1 LRKKLASRS
10 TDNKKLFPIDQLLDG
25 LGAAVLKSIRAPFG
39 IFGIDYRVIW
49 ANRAMAWIHQ
59 KEPEEII
66 GKICYQT
73 CYGATK
79 PCDHCPL
86 EDVVNTGRT
95 QVFERGA
102 DFPDGVRRWGE
113 VHAYPVRGQDK
124 KTAAVI
130 VIVFDITDKKQNFQ
144 KQKAYS
150 KFLSEK
156 LSETAGKDQ
165 QILLGDQDVSITVK
179 LSRRET
185 EILRLIAEGY
195 TNLQISEHLSI
206 SQNTVKSHVNH
217 IFNKLGVNDRTQAA
231 VLATRHHL
239 L

>member
-1 LRKKLASRS
+1 LRKKLASRYI
-10 TDNKKLFPIDQLLDG
+10 DNKKLFSIDQLLDG

-39 IFGIDYRVIW
+39 IFDIDYRVIW

-66 GKICYQT
+66 
-73 CYGATK
+73 
-79 PCDHCPL
+79 
-86 EDVVNTGRT
+86 
-95 QVFERGA
+95 
-102 DFPDGVRRWGE
+102 
-113 VHAYPVRGQDK
+113 
-124 KTAAVI
+124 
-130 VIVFDITDKKQNFQ
+130 
-144 KQKAYS
+144 
-150 KFLSEK
+150 
-156 LSETAGKDQ
+156 
-165 QILLGDQDVSITVK
+165 VK

-195 TNLQISEHLSI
+195 TNLQISELLSI

-231 VLATRHHL
+231 VLATRYHL

>member
-1 LRKKLASRS
+1 M
-10 TDNKKLFPIDQLLDG
+10 TIPENKMFSIDQLLDG
-25 LGAAVLKSIRAPFG
+25 IGASVLKSIRAPFG
-39 IFGIDYRVIW
+39 IFGTDYRVVW
-49 ANRAMAWIHQ
+49 ANRAMAKIHQ

-66 GKICYQT
+66 GKVCYRA
-73 CYGATK
+73 CYGADR
-79 PCDHCPL
+79 PCRDCPL
-86 EDVVNTGRT
+86 EEVVETGRT
-95 QVFERGA
+95 QVLEKGA

-130 VIVFDITDKKQNFQ
+130 VIVFDITDKKQRIQ

-150 KFLSEK
+150 RYLSDK

-165 QILLGDQDVSITVK
+165 QILLGDQDISITVK

-185 EILRLIAEGY
+185 EILRLVAEGY
-195 TNLQISEHLSI
+195 TNVQISGLLSI

-231 VLATRHHL
+231 VLATRHRL